1 MSSLPMKADNIPK
14 SLYMYKLR
22 NSVHVAPVVFS
33 FLLLE
38 VFFVLWWKKGGKI
51 WEQES
56 ELIDVKL
63 VNTCEIGKDWFFPQL
78 NFVNVNEGDI
88 KYRYSLWCCEGYPL
102 KVLVWNMLVIVIK
115 AVELFLCHT
124 GGIFCQIYFSCFFSS
139 SFFLSNIRTIFV
151 IKMKMLPDLAFVS
164 LALCIFFLLWKWYLW
179 VKSL

>member
-1 MSSLPMKADNIPK
+1 MKADNLPK
-14 SLYMYKLR
+14 SLYMYKSR

-38 VFFVLWWKKGGKI
+38 VFFVLWWKKGGKNMGTRI
-51 WEQES
+51 RINWS
-56 ELIDVKL
+56 DVKL
-63 VNTCEIGKDWFFPQL
+63 VNTCEIGKDRFFPQL

-139 SFFLSNIRTIFV
+139 SFFFCPISGRY
-151 IKMKMLPDLAFVS
+151 
-164 LALCIFFLLWKWYLW
+164 LL
-179 VKSL
+179 

>member
-1 MSSLPMKADNIPK
+1 MLNWLTLVK
-14 SLYMYKLR
+14 SEK
-22 NSVHVAPVVFS
+22 V
-33 FLLLE
+33 
-38 VFFVLWWKKGGKI
+38 
-51 WEQES
+51 
-56 ELIDVKL
+56 D
-63 VNTCEIGKDWFFPQL
+63 FFPQL

-115 AVELFLCHT
+115 AVELFFCHT

-179 VKSL
+179 VKSLLTTVHVLEIFLPYSRGLPLKRLH

>member
-14 SLYMYKLR
+14 SLYMYKSR

-63 VNTCEIGKDWFFPQL
+63 VNTCEIGKDRFFPQL

-139 SFFLSNIRTIFV
+139 SFFLSNNRTIFV